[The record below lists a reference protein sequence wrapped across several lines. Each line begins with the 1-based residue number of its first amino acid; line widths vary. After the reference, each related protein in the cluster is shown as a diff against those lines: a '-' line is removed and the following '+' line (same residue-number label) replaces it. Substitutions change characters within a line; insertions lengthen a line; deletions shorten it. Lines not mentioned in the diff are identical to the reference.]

1 MSAPVYN
8 PGEPYLMP
16 IAGGFTPGRIAH
28 VTGTFKP
35 TATSLVVK
43 FQSGPSG
50 DPADEIG
57 LCLYGRLL
65 EGVIGRNAFTRAA
78 GWGVEEASGSAAF
91 AQGQNFEMT
100 ILCDPMCFKIALNQQ
115 HFAEFS
121 HRTNPATMNYINVA
135 SSSQDITLACVWIED
150 SAPPPPVQPSYG
162 APGVGGP
169 YPPQPN
175 YGPPPPYSGGPGY
188 APPMYPN
195 QPYQQQAAPPGQYY
209 PPQQHGSGGS
219 SGKGLLGMA
228 AGAGTALAG
237 ALGAKHLL
245 GKSKGG
251 YPGGGYPGGGYPGG
265 GYPGHGG
272 SHGGG
277 ILNKALGVGG
287 ALAGAKMLSKPSKA
301 MKYGVPLAGLGAL
314 AGGGYMM
321 HQGFHH
327 GSSSSSGSSE
337 EE

>member
-8 PGEPYLMP
+8 PGEPYLMA

-28 VTGTFKP
+28 VTCTFKP
-35 TATSLVVK
+35 SATSLIVK

-57 LCLYGRLL
+57 LCIYGRLL

-100 ILCDPMCFKIALNQQ
+100 ILCDPMCSKIALNQQ
-115 HFAEFS
+115 YFAEFS

-150 SAPPPPVQPSYG
+150 SAPPPVQPPYG
-162 APGVGGP
+162 APGAGGP
-169 YPPQPN
+169 YDPQPN
-175 YGPPPPYSGGPGY
+175 YVPPPPYSPGPGY

-195 QPYQQQAAPPGQYY
+195 QPYQQQAAPPGQYE
-209 PPQQHGSGGS
+209 PPQHGSEN
-219 SGKGLLGMA
+219 SGAKGLLGMA

-237 ALGAKHLL
+237 ALGAKHLI
-245 GKSKGG
+245 GKSKGHGRYLGCG
-251 YPGGGYPGGGYPGG
+251 YPGGD
-265 GYPGHGG
+265 YPGHGG
-272 SHGGG
+272 SHRER
-277 ILNKALGVGG
+277 ILNKALGVEG
-287 ALAGAKMLSKPSKA
+287 ALAAAKMLSKPSKA

-327 GSSSSSGSSE
+327 GSSSSGSSE

>member
-16 IAGGFTPGRIAH
+16 IPGGFSPGRIAH

-35 TATSLVVK
+35 NGTSFILK

-57 LCLYGRLL
+57 LCIYGRLL
-65 EGVIGRNAFTRAA
+65 EGMIGRNAFTRAA
-78 GWGVEEASGSAAF
+78 GWGVEEASGSVAL
-91 AQGQNFEMT
+91 AQGQNFEVT
-100 ILCDPMCFKIALNQQ
+100 ILCDPMCFKIAVNQQ
-115 HFAEFS
+115 HLAEFS
-121 HRTNPATMNYINVA
+121 HRTNPATMTYLNVA

-150 SAPPPPVQPSYG
+150 PAPPPPAQPPYG
-162 APGVGGP
+162 APSPAGP
-169 YPPQPN
+169 YAPQPN

-195 QPYQQQAAPPGQYY
+195 QPYQQQAAPPGQYG
-209 PPQQHGSGGS
+209 PPQGSGS
-219 SGKGLLGMA
+219 SGSKGLLGMA

-237 ALGAKHLL
+237 ALGASHLL
-245 GKSKGG
+245 GKSKM
-251 YPGGGYPGGGYPGG
+251 GGYPGGGYPGG

-301 MKYGVPLAGLGAL
+301 MKYGVPLAGMGAL

-321 HQGFHH
+321 HKGFHH
-327 GSSSSSGSSE
+327 GSSSSSSGSSE